1 MWEVEGTSGA
11 SPSGSR
17 EGTARSR
24 AIPLTSAQPSHEET
38 ALLADERQS
47 DERQNGARPR
57 DARLIEPSRA
67 LALADF
73 GPPKVGA
80 GERLIRMA
88 YRMGVSGG
96 MLAAPSA
103 SPRGRACWPP
113 SPIRCRATAPRAWR
127 CVRAIFWCM
136 G

>member
-1 MWEVEGTSGA
+1 VGGRGTSGA

-24 AIPLTSAQPSHEET
+24 AIPLTSAQPSHEES

-96 MLAAPSA
+96 MLAAPFRKPA
-103 SPRGRACWPP
+103 RPRLLAAVANPLPG
-113 SPIRCRATAPRAWR
+113 TAPRAWR